1 MRGLPKYLMIILGLL
16 SLAIL
21 SYTFPTKEKEVFSD
35 FFKVN
40 AAVHPDLEGMFDKYL
55 KLVFIYLH
63 SVAKVYAVFPFYDV
77 KCLCSGGQ
85 E

>member
-1 MRGLPKYLMIILGLL
+1 MIGLPKYLMILLGLL

-21 SYTFPTKEKEVFSD
+21 SHTFPTEEKEVFSD

-55 KLVFIYLH
+55 NQGFLIKNQRYSNEI
-63 SVAKVYAVFPFYDV
+63 DV
-77 KCLCSGGQ
+77 N
-85 E
+85 

>member
-40 AAVHPDLEGMFDKYL
+40 AAVHPDLEGMFDKTYFLTHDKYL
-55 KLVFIYLH
+55 KLVFIYLD
-63 SVAKVYAVFPFYDV
+63 KTLY
-77 KCLCSGGQ
+77 
-85 E
+85 